1 MHPAHITYDMKASKC
16 SFLSTTLTK
25 PISLLVKP
33 VHSRHCKSV
42 SETQPSFHQSLVL
55 GTTLLKALLFS
66 HIYMRGEKETE
77 KGV

>member
-16 SFLSTTLTK
+16 SFLSTTLAK
-25 PISLLVKP
+25 PINLLVKP
-33 VHSRHCKSV
+33 LYSPHGKSV
-42 SETQPSFHQSLVL
+42 SETQPSFHQILVL

-66 HIYMRGEKETE
+66 HIYMRGEKEKD